1 MSWFDK
7 IGESLK
13 RFSEH
18 VKTGAENIRENIHG
32 GFEDAR
38 DLGERS
44 AFNLKEGHIGTA
56 IGEKVLHDAA
66 VLGNIAS
73 LGAAHGIGQKLAD
86 SGKLDSVFE
95 KASTELPQG
104 RERKITGYSQGIH
117 RRGEA
122 LGMDGVGPIIKA
134 ARKDTPIATSV
145 AAGVAGVTA
154 LSGAAANL
162 ADVNKTTVGLGG
174 VAGSV
179 AGAAFAAAQN
189 LDTTVK
195 ASQDKDTGKAAR
207 GSEFDYIQKSADGV
221 SVELGGK

>member
-18 VKTGAENIRENIHG
+18 VKTGAENIRENIRG

-56 IGEKVLHDAA
+56 IGEKVLHDTA

-86 SGKLDSVFE
+86 SSKLDLVADKVTGKDAPVFE
-95 KASTELPQG
+95 
-104 RERKITGYSQGIH
+104 
-117 RRGEA
+117 
-122 LGMDGVGPIIKA
+122 
-134 ARKDTPIATSV
+134 
-145 AAGVAGVTA
+145 
-154 LSGAAANL
+154 
-162 ADVNKTTVGLGG
+162 TTVGLGG
-174 VAGSV
+174 VAGLG

-221 SVELGGK
+221 SVELGGE

>member
-7 IGESLK
+7 IGESVK

-18 VKTGAENIRENIHG
+18 VKTGAENIRENIRG

-86 SGKLDSVFE
+86 SSKLDPVVDKVTGKDASVFE
-95 KASTELPQG
+95 
-104 RERKITGYSQGIH
+104 
-117 RRGEA
+117 
-122 LGMDGVGPIIKA
+122 
-134 ARKDTPIATSV
+134 
-145 AAGVAGVTA
+145 
-154 LSGAAANL
+154 
-162 ADVNKTTVGLGG
+162 TTVGLGG
-174 VAGSV
+174 AAGSV
-179 AGAAFAAAQN
+179 AGAAFAAASQG
-189 LDTTVK
+189 LDTAVK
-195 ASQDKDTGKAAR
+195 ASQSKEDIKAAR